1 MQLAD
6 GNVPV
11 ERYKLPASQMAAV
24 DATVEKMQEIAHSQ
38 YGSKSPKVRATAI
51 NIIRQAKVAEKD
63 YYGQIVAIHDWIKRN
78 ILYVKDPVGQETLSY
93 PEEILF
99 NTRAGDC
106 DDMVVLE
113 MALLGSIGIKSFPVV
128 MGVNPQ
134 VYSHVYLKAIVPP
147 GKHRMANKVIP
158 LDPIMKNWKA
168 GQQAPKSRRKIQKEY
183 PATEIP
189 AMSGQD
195 DDLADMFSGLAA
207 DGLGEYYEGPSYL
220 DTEES
225 HAQNLLVADDY
236 EGGLTKHRTM
246 ATTPHAAVPMNGMDA
261 LFGFGQEEAVDME
274 TTVLPDENGN
284 GQEVID
290 YGNVVDPAEGDSDEY
305 RRLYNYGPLHNELAQ
320 KSNKPLPTSAPGT
333 VKALPVTAPEKV
345 YITSE
350 IPALIKA
357 TNGRKAVTPV
367 QPTGTIMLDPRES
380 TGFVPVKDLPKTAD
394 EEVRE
399 IKNLEK
405 ALKDAEPAAK
415 AAANG
420 PVPPDSPQAKAI
432 RRVAIIQWLLNLK
445 GGINTVIQERLAQV
459 ENGAKAARAR
469 GAPQNS
475 FALGAVVKERVQ
487 RRIAA
492 NKARAAAKKAEQ
504 LEKQLAKN
512 GGAASEIRKV
522 KIALTEDQQRTGKPA
537 AIEASPDVGEM
548 EEYEGKKRAQVEV
561 VRGARLPGHEVKPP
575 VPMTVRER
583 DMILEQNGRSIIEE
597 KIKALEDRSS
607 EAEVLSEQ
615 QQEADNNVPT
625 IEAPIPTQL
634 IYDPSMRGRRSYMSR
649 SFLNQNMLQPFAMP
663 SFLTASQGMSGL
675 GELPKLDMSFLPG
688 PLRLIVDNAVV
699 QYSVA
704 GLAAILTLRLLKG
717 KRKKK

>member
-11 ERYKLPASQMAAV
+11 ERYKLPPGQMAAV
-24 DATVEKMQEIAHSQ
+24 DATVAKMQEIAGSQ
-38 YGSKSPKVRATAI
+38 YGSKSPKIRAAAI
-51 NIIRQAKVAEKD
+51 NIIRQANVAEKD
-63 YYGQIVAIHDWIKRN
+63 YYGQIVAIHEWIKRN

-93 PEEILF
+93 PEELLF

-113 MALLGSIGIKSFPVV
+113 MALLASVGIKSFPVV

-147 GKHRMANKVIP
+147 GKHRMANRVIP

-168 GQQAPKSRRKIQKEY
+168 GRQAPKSRRKIQKEY

-195 DDLADMFSGLAA
+195 DDLADMLSGLAA

-220 DTEES
+220 DTEHSGAE
-225 HAQNLLVADDY
+225 NLLVADDY

-246 ATTPHAAVPMNGMDA
+246 ATTPHANVPMEGLDG
-261 LFGFGQEEAVDME
+261 LFGLAAGDPDLMEYDAATAKLHAPPPTMSPIEE
-274 TTVLPDENGN
+274 
-284 GQEVID
+284 
-290 YGNVVDPAEGDSDEY
+290 AEGDNDEY
-305 RRLYNYGPLHNELAQ
+305 RRLYNYGPLHNQLAQ
-320 KSNKPLPTSAPGT
+320 KSNRPLPDSAPG
-333 VKALPVTAPEKV
+333 KKSYATA
-345 YITSE
+345 E

-357 TNGRKAVTPV
+357 TNGRPAVNTI
-367 QPTGTIMLDPRES
+367 QPTAALAVEPHMRTVNI
-380 TGFVPVKDLPKTAD
+380 KDLPKTAD

-399 IKNLEK
+399 INNLEK

-415 AAANG
+415 AAASG
-420 PVPPDSPQAKAI
+420 PVPPGSPQAKAI
-432 RRVAIIQWLLNLK
+432 RRVAIIQWLLSLK

-459 ENGAKAARAR
+459 ERGAKAARAR
-469 GAPQNS
+469 GAPQSS

-487 RRIAA
+487 RRVAA
-492 NKARAAAKKAEQ
+492 NKARAAAKKAER

-512 GGAASEIRKV
+512 GGAAAEIRKT
-522 KIALTEDQQRTGKPA
+522 KIALTEDQKRTGKPA
-537 AIEASPDVGEM
+537 AIDASPDAGEM

-561 VRGARLPGHEVKPP
+561 VRGGRLPGHEIRKSGA
-575 VPMTVRER
+575 MTGRER
-583 DMILEQNGRSIIEE
+583 EMLLEQNGRGIIEE

-607 EAEVLSEQ
+607 EAEVLAEQ
-615 QQEADNNVPT
+615 QRDAANVAPT

-634 IYDPSMRGRRSYMSR
+634 VYDPSLRGRRSYMSR